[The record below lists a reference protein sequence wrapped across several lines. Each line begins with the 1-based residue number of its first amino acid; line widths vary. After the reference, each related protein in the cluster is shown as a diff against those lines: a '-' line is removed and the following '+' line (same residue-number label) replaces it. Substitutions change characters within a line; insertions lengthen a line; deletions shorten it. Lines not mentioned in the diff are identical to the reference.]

1 MNLHNYWPLFSK
13 APRDQGLYNE
23 NIWPVFY
30 QIFFLKSTLGNYY
43 TWHWTLFPPHRNVMK
58 IEITCY
64 GIRNIKPPRGKHGE
78 EGSSWWWYGWSRL
91 IDQIWDIWLE
101 IMQIFFLFTFF
112 QWNAFG
118 GCRIIFFGLCVLA
131 DIKFVYIPRRQE
143 KVFIVGDNLWC

>member
-1 MNLHNYWPLFSK
+1 MQLLAIIFKGSK
-13 APRDQGLYNE
+13 RPGIIQWKYLTGILPN
-23 NIWPVFY
+23 
-30 QIFFLKSTLGNYY
+30 FFLKSTLGNYY

-91 IDQIWDIWLE
+91 IDGIWDIWLE
-101 IMQIFFLFTFF
+101 IMQIFFCLLFF
-112 QWNAFG
+112 NEMHFG
-118 GCRIIFFGLCVLA
+118 VVELYFLVCVCVLA
-131 DIKFVYIPRRQE
+131 DIKFVYILRRQE